1 MSTTTTNRPVMQS
14 AAAPRRA
21 KARAADYA
29 ASLRRQYRL
38 RSFGRSLRADLLT
51 VIAWVSVAMSIS
63 LWLADG
69 GLNKITN
76 LGTALTAV
84 GIVTGLVATDLV
96 VLMLL
101 SLIHISEPTRPY

>member
-1 MSTTTTNRPVMQS
+1 MSTTTTDRPAMQS
-14 AAAPRRA
+14 PAAPRRA

-51 VIAWVSVAMSIS
+51 VIAWVSVAMSIA

-69 GLNKITN
+69 GLNKIT
-76 LGTALTAV
+76 TWA
-84 GIVTGLVATDLV
+84 
-96 VLMLL
+96 
-101 SLIHISEPTRPY
+101 PR